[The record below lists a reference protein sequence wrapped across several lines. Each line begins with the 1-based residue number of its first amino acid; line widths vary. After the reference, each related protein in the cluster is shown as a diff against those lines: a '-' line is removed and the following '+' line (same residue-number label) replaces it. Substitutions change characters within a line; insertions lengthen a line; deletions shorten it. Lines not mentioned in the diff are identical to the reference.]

1 MGDMSQPF
9 RVVLVC
15 LGNICRSPMAA
26 AVLRDR
32 VAAAGLAGRV
42 SVESA
47 GTADYHVGYG
57 ADPRALA
64 ALRTRGY
71 DGSEH
76 RARQFRPDW
85 FDRADLVL
93 ALDDDNLAALT
104 ALDPGA
110 AARADLRMFRSYD
123 PSAVREGDLEVPDPY
138 YGGADGF
145 EHVLDLVER
154 AADGLVA
161 ELTRT
166 VGDGTADGSTRHGR

>member
-1 MGDMSQPF
+1 MSQPF

-15 LGNICRSPMAA
+15 LGNICRSPMAE

-32 VAAAGLAGRV
+32 VAAAGLADRV
-42 SVESA
+42 NVESA
-47 GTADYHVGYG
+47 GTAGYHVGSS

-64 ALRTRGY
+64 ALQARGY
-71 DGSEH
+71 GGTEH
-76 RARQFRPDW
+76 RARRFGPDW
-85 FDRADLVL
+85 FGRADLVL
-93 ALDDDNLAALT
+93 ALDDDNLATLA

-110 AARADLRMFRSYD
+110 AARGDLRLFRSYD
-123 PSAVREGDLEVPDPY
+123 PDAVREGDLEVPDPY

-166 VGDGTADGSTRHGR
+166 VGDETAKGSVGHGG